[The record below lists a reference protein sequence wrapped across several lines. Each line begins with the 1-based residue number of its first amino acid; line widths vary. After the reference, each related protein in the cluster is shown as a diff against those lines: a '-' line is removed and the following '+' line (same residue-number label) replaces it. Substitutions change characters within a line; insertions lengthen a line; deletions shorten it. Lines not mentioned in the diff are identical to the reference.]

1 MLNSLIGQQKFICE
15 KANSD
20 FYPLDS
26 NTMVAIALDTIGQM
40 PIYGLRYPLVESNN
54 IGWFIYCGEYCEDAD
69 FFKPVHISHLEEILP
84 QVLPYLALQ
93 ENFAFVID
101 NEGYEDIY
109 QFQ

>member
-1 MLNSLIGQQKFICE
+1 MLNSLIEQQKFICE

-40 PIYGLRYPLVESNN
+40 PIYGLRYPLVENNN

-69 FFKPVHISHLEEILP
+69 FLSQCILHICRKYYHRFYPIWLYKRIL
-84 QVLPYLALQ
+84 LLS
-93 ENFAFVID
+93 
-101 NEGYEDIY
+101 
-109 QFQ
+109 